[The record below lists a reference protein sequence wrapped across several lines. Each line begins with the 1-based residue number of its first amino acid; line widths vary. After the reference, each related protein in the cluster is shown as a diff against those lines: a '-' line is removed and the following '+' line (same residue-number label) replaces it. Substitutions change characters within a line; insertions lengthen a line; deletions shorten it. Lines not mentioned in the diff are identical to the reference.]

1 MKLRQCFKRL
11 CYSFNVKSSGL
22 NDFIP
27 ERSLHYGTRFSLLL
41 SFKARIEFFSNLCLP
56 STVNE
61 KDNLDHMIELSE
73 LYLTFRKRLLNLIRP
88 TSNETCRVHHP
99 TELVL
104 LARLRLGLR
113 HKLPIINLIITLE
126 AALTDFI
133 HTV

>member
-41 SFKARIEFFSNLCLP
+41 NFKARIEFFSNLCLP

-73 LYLTFRKRLLNLIRP
+73 LYLTFRKRP

-113 HKLPIINLIITLE
+113 HKLSIINLIITLE